1 MLHLFFGDD
10 AVTVRQKANAFADK
24 SAQGGMKIVRIEP
37 ESYEVGSIAHAVGSM
52 SLFGEKTL
60 YLIDT
65 PSLEEELNKEV
76 EEMLGAMRESETVFV
91 VIETKLLAAAKKTY
105 EKFTNTSEEIKGV
118 KEASFNVFALADS
131 LSQKDKKTLWLG
143 LTQAKAAG
151 LSAEEIIGTLW
162 WQLKT
167 LRLAA
172 RTATAEEAGMKDFPY
187 NKAKRSVRNFKEGE
201 LETFS
206 QSLLSLY
213 HDGHLGK
220 RDIDIALEKW
230 TLSL

>member
-1 MLHLFFGDD
+1 MLHLFFGDN
-10 AVTVRQKANAFADK
+10 AVAVRQKANAFADK
-24 SAQGGMKIVRIEP
+24 SAEDGVKIVRIDP
-37 ESYEVGSIAHAVGSM
+37 ETYEAGIIAHTVGSM
-52 SLFGEKTL
+52 SLFGDQTL

-65 PSLEEELNKEV
+65 PSLEEELNNEV
-76 EEMLGAMRESETVFV
+76 QEMLSQMRESETVFV
-91 VIETKLLAAAKKTY
+91 IIETKLLAPAKKAY

-143 LTQAKAAG
+143 LTNAKAAG

-172 RTATAEEAGMKDFPY
+172 LTKSAAQANMKDFPY
-187 NKAKRSVRNFKEGE
+187 NKAKRSLRNFKEGE
-201 LETFS
+201 LES
-206 QSLLSLY
+206 LSHSLLSLY

-220 RDIDIALEKW
+220 RDINIALEKW